1 MKIRNRLKVILL
13 LITISLFACNKSD
26 GPSENN
32 QRKLEYIITGNFSGP
47 LFASYTTATGGTQN
61 EQVTTVPWKK
71 EIVYAANVTAAII
84 AISGNGGTA
93 GQQVTVVVKKG
104 GSQVSSTI
112 ATANSSG
119 SFTQAAPVVT
129 F

>member
-1 MKIRNRLKVILL
+1 MKQLIISILL
-13 LITISLFACNKSD
+13 SVALFSSCKKD
-26 GPSENN
+26 KTENPGSN
-32 QRKLEYIITGNFSGP
+32 SRLVKYEITGNFTGT
-47 LFASYTTATGGTQN
+47 LFASYTTASGGTNN
-61 EQVTTVPWKK
+61 EQVTSLPWSK
-71 EIVYAANVTAAII
+71 EITYASNVTAAII
-84 AISGNGGTA
+84 AISGNGGAA

-104 GSQVSSTI
+104 GTQVSSTT